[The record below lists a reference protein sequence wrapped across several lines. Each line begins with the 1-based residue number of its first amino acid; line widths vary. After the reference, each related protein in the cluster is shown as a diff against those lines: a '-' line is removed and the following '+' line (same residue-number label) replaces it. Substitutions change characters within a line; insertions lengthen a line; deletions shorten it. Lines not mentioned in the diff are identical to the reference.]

1 MQFVESYCPNC
12 NYLNEFPC
20 NNVWRYGSPIVKC
33 QKCQSEYLD
42 DQFREVAIEGIA
54 PKSSK
59 ASLYFFLG
67 LVFLALSL
75 IEAAIAVMIYF
86 HTLTPGINHYEKAII
101 GSIIG
106 GIASLPCFFM
116 SLRIKFGFQNNSNE
130 KYIQESEER
139 LKDPIY
145 VQKLESYGYKIH
157 DKFKRV

>member
-1 MQFVESYCPNC
+1 MYFVESYCPNC
-12 NYLNEFPC
+12 NHLNEFPS

-67 LVFLALSL
+67 LVFLALPL
-75 IEAAIAVMIYF
+75 IEAAVIYF
-86 HTLTPGINHYEKAII
+86 FTLTPGTYRYEKAII
-101 GSIIG
+101 RSIIG

-116 SLRIKFGFQNNSNE
+116 FFRIKFGFQNKSNK
-130 KYIQESEER
+130 KYMQESEER

-145 VQKLESYGYKIH
+145 VQKLESYGYKIP